1 MSGIIVAVEYSSM
14 ATLRLFSLALPC
26 GFLLK
31 TLPLHAQES
40 AVDDAG
46 IEEVT
51 KRCISTRRIR
61 RIRIV
66 EDKNILFYLTATHVY
81 HNQLRNE
88 CHGLKRYG
96 TFSYNSNDGLF
107 CDGDGIGG
115 MTMDAW
121 DDVRPNVN
129 CWLGLHRKITRE
141 EANEMRR
148 AARNVPSPEAK
159 PLPMPHPSVIG
170 TEETVPEPES

>member
-1 MSGIIVAVEYSSM
+1 M
-14 ATLRLFSLALPC
+14 
-26 GFLLK
+26 
-31 TLPLHAQES
+31 
-40 AVDDAG
+40 DDAG

-66 EDKNILFYLTATHVY
+66 DDKNILFYLTATHVY

-148 AARNVPSPEAK
+148 AARTSLTSGTKLEGGARMTKNHRPRK
-159 PLPMPHPSVIG
+159 PTSGL
-170 TEETVPEPES
+170 